1 LFDRRKY
8 LSYLTSAVCRTE
20 FLLPLQNNN
29 IQTHIIAGNHD
40 HYYTNTYVVN
50 SLDEVVG
57 DRYTNIKT
65 YNIPQT
71 IQIDSLDI
79 LLLPWINQANKEE
92 TVKEIQTTKAE
103 VVMGHLELSG
113 FQMYKGIKSEQ
124 GEDTKLYD
132 KFDLVFSGHYH
143 HKSSHGNIHYLGA
156 FAEYTW
162 SDYNDPRGF
171 TIFDT
176 DTREFEFIR
185 NEHSIYKMISYDD
198 VNTPDII
205 HKINQTDYSEYRNT
219 YVKVLSVK
227 RENTYAFDQLIDK
240 LYKAGPID
248 ISVVEDAT
256 TFVDTQED
264 DVVDQAQDTNTILSN
279 YIKGLTLPVNNDR
292 MVSFMRSIYNDAIA
306 TEHIE

>member
-1 LFDRRKY
+1 
-8 LSYLTSAVCRTE
+8 
-20 FLLPLQNNN
+20 
-29 IQTHIIAGNHD
+29 
-40 HYYTNTYVVN
+40 
-50 SLDEVVG
+50 
-57 DRYTNIKT
+57 
-65 YNIPQT
+65 
-71 IQIDSLDI
+71 
-79 LLLPWINQANKEE
+79 LLPWINQANKEE
-92 TVKEIQTTKAE
+92 TIKEIQTTKAE

-113 FQMYKGIKSEQ
+113 FQMYKGIKSEH

>member
-1 LFDRRKY
+1 MIMARKNQIK
-8 LSYLTSAVCRTE
+8 LI
-20 FLLPLQNNN
+20 
-29 IQTHIIAGNHD
+29 IQ
-40 HYYTNTYVVN
+40 
-50 SLDEVVG
+50 
-57 DRYTNIKT
+57 
-65 YNIPQT
+65 
-71 IQIDSLDI
+71 
-79 LLLPWINQANKEE
+79 
-92 TVKEIQTTKAE
+92 
-103 VVMGHLELSG
+103 
-113 FQMYKGIKSEQ
+113 FCIKSEH

-185 NEHSIYKMISYDD
+185 NPISIYKMIAYDD

-205 HKINQTDYSEYRNT
+205 QKINQTDYSEYRNT

-240 LYKAGPID
+240 LYKAYVFSLFTD
-248 ISVVEDAT
+248 
-256 TFVDTQED
+256 
-264 DVVDQAQDTNTILSN
+264 NT
-279 YIKGLTLPVNNDR
+279 LTYVFLY
-292 MVSFMRSIYNDAIA
+292 S
-306 TEHIE
+306 E